1 MWLWRWKGDCG
12 VGLLGEKTLQPEC
25 GAMHAESSE
34 GAECSKDGTCQW
46 RPPAGS
52 GHGMVS
58 NTIHF
63 WFSFYALSGLLLGL
77 LPDAQ
82 RADKI
87 RLCAS

>member
-46 RPPAGS
+46 RPPTGS